1 MPHSILLLNSGGG
14 VLLNDGTSFVL
25 LNAEGPAHITGGS
38 SGGRIKKKVGQRI
51 INDVLGPR
59 PVLNTDGVSTSRIL
73 LRVENRSLARLVVN
87 HIIHSKSKIKRYFE
101 KGYSL
106 ARLSYRQDVLS
117 ESKTVIFMRENTLKE
132 VSELIKNMQNNL
144 SLKTEKSIGKLKRLL
159 RLQEI
164 HSKLEFLDGID
175 GMFDVKPVIE
185 GFEFDEQIE
194 EPTLIAFTHSSSF
207 IGNVRFNTD
216 TQEMTMLLNG
226 KRYFW
231 CRVPRRVYDAFEG
244 ANSKGSF
251 FNREIKGL
259 YDC

>member
-1 MPHSILLLNSGGG
+1 LPHSILLLNSGGG

-73 LRVENRSLARLVVN
+73 LRVENRSLARLVIN
-87 HIIHSKSKIKRYFE
+87 HTINSTSKIRRYFE

-164 HSKLEFLDGID
+164 HSRLEFLDGID
-175 GMFDVKPVIE
+175 GMFDVKPVILS
-185 GFEFDEQIE
+185 FEFNETVHNEQ
-194 EPTLIAFTHSSSF
+194 LIAFTHTSSW
-207 IGNVRFNTD
+207 IGNVRWNSD
-216 TQEMTMLLNG
+216 TLEMRILMNG
-226 KRYFW
+226 KAYNF
-231 CRVPRRVYDAFEG
+231 CGVPARLFDAFQG
-244 ANSKGSF
+244 APSKGEF
-251 FNREIKGL
+251 YWRELRQL
-259 YDC
+259 YSC